1 MKLSQN
7 DVAWFNGHISKE
19 DREKLHGHP
28 GFVIW
33 FTGLSASGKSTI
45 AHLVEKSLHERG
57 CSTYVFDGDNVRH
70 GLCSDLGFSRKD
82 REENVRRIGEVVRLF
97 VDAGIIVL
105 TAFISPYR
113 ADRKRIRSLFNPHEF
128 IEVYTKCHLRVC
140 GSRDK
145 KGIYKRAEAGEI
157 KNFTGISA
165 PYEPPEDPEI
175 VIDSEHESAIEGL
188 QKVLAYIDNLEYI
201 SHIKKDRKGRFPMYI
216 QQVDSFFMFED
227 PKCGR

>member
-7 DVAWFNGHISKE
+7 NVAWFNGHISKK

-28 GFVIW
+28 GFVVW

-70 GLCSDLGFSRKD
+70 GLCSDLGFSHAD
-82 REENVRRIGEVVRLF
+82 REENVRRIGEVVKLF
-97 VDAGIIVL
+97 VDAGIMVL

-113 ADRKRIRSLFNPHEF
+113 ADRKRIRSLFNPGEF
-128 IEVYTKCHLRVC
+128 IEVYVSCPVMVC
-140 GSRDK
+140 SSRDK
-145 KGIYKRAEAGEI
+145 KGIYKRAKVGEI
-157 KNFTGISA
+157 ENFTGISA

-175 VIDSEHESAIEGL
+175 VVDSEHESPIEAS
-188 QKVLAYIDNLEYI
+188 QKILAYIDSLGYF
-201 SHIKKDRKGRFPMYI
+201 SHIKKDRKDRFSHVYQTP
-216 QQVDSFFMFED
+216 
-227 PKCGR
+227 